1 MSVLWVLFSSLS
13 LFDHRNRICTVKRIM
28 LCFSVSWRCSCLGVG
43 CKRLLQLLPNIFI
56 DEQHTVSDPLIL
68 QCLISLF
75 YMEQNK
81 TLILK
86 VTRYSLSAW
95 GIAFEIFVHLFLII
109 SRININNTNSFLA
122 KEVTGWLLAGLE
134 PVGTRSKQ
142 NCHCW
147 QFTGVIYVSPTKCSE
162 FTYLIIF
169 YVCESCIS
177 YVHIRSNWLTVRW
190 MNSHRGEIV
199 DNSWQVEAR

>member
-1 MSVLWVLFSSLS
+1 VYKRLRAHVRVASRSSKVSGLRKQAVPVGDLVRFMSVLWVLFSTLS

-56 DEQHTVSDPLIL
+56 DEQHNCFWSLDTIL

-122 KEVTGWLLAGLE
+122 KEVTGCVACRTW
-134 PVGTRSKQ
+134 
-142 NCHCW
+142 
-147 QFTGVIYVSPTKCSE
+147 TG
-162 FTYLIIF
+162 
-169 YVCESCIS
+169 
-177 YVHIRSNWLTVRW
+177 WD
-190 MNSHRGEIV
+190 EI
-199 DNSWQVEAR
+199 

>member
-1 MSVLWVLFSSLS
+1 MYKRLRAHVRVASRSLKVSGLRKQAVPVGDLVRFMSVLWVLFSSLS

-109 SRININNTNSFLA
+109 SRININNTNSFLCCLQDLNRLGRDLN
-122 KEVTGWLLAGLE
+122 KIV
-134 PVGTRSKQ
+134 
-142 NCHCW
+142 
-147 QFTGVIYVSPTKCSE
+147 
-162 FTYLIIF
+162 
-169 YVCESCIS
+169 
-177 YVHIRSNWLTVRW
+177 
-190 MNSHRGEIV
+190 IV
-199 DNSWQVEAR
+199 DNSPASYMFHPRNAVSLPI